1 MALQIG
7 DVAPD
12 FEVKNQHGEPVKLSD
27 YRGKK
32 VVLYFYP
39 KDDTPGCTAQ
49 ACSLRDNYNALLK
62 QGYVVLGV
70 SIDNEK
76 KHQKF
81 IQKYELPFPLL
92 ADTEH
97 EIVEKYGVWQEKS
110 MYGRKY
116 MGTMRYTFVIN
127 EKGKIEDIITKVD
140 TKEHAAQILK
150 NWSQKVELW
159 KTRFNF
165 LAL

>member
-1 MALQIG
+1 MSLQVG
-7 DVAPD
+7 DIAPD
-12 FEVKNQHGEPVKLSD
+12 FEVKNQHGELLKLSGF
-27 YRGKK
+27 RGKK

-49 ACSLRDNYNALLK
+49 ACSLRDNYDALLK
-62 QGYVVLGV
+62 QGYVVVGV
-70 SIDNEK
+70 SVDNEK

-81 IQKYELPFPLL
+81 IDKYELPFPLL

-116 MGTMRYTFVIN
+116 MGTMRYTFVID
-127 EKGKIEDIITKVD
+127 EEGKIEDIITKVD
-140 TKEHAAQILK
+140 TKNHAAQILK
-150 NWSQKVELW
+150 S
-159 KTRFNF
+159 
-165 LAL
+165 